1 MFKQIKM
8 ILGQLTTA
16 INHLLYFALLAGFSV
31 LFSAIYST
39 LDQRIVDGA
48 LMRTLGANR
57 QLRRAH
63 LVEFSMIGRMSGF
76 IAVFMY
82 QLILFALYNYVLHL
96 DFHFN
101 ILLSLVVPL
110 LSAICVMLAG
120 LWGVRSAVNKPPM
133 LVLRDH

>member
-1 MFKQIKM
+1 
-8 ILGQLTTA
+8 
-16 INHLLYFALLAGFSV
+16 
-31 LFSAIYST
+31 
-39 LDQRIVDGA
+39 
-48 LMRTLGANR
+48 
-57 QLRRAH
+57 
-63 LVEFSMIGRMSGF
+63 MSGF

-101 ILLSLVVPL
+101 ALLSLVVPL